1 MRELQGGDF
10 PQEHG
15 NCVNDLIFR
24 EQDFIKGKASV
35 CSMHIL
41 NSELTRDGW
50 NLTAWAPCLRER
62 LCLKQRGLG
71 EARSQRQC

>member
-41 NSELTRDGW
+41 NLELTREMAG
-50 NLTAWAPCLRER
+50 T
-62 LCLKQRGLG
+62 
-71 EARSQRQC
+71 